1 MLSASLSCLFLARCI
16 HHSYGVQIYRLL
28 HNPETSSSLP
38 IQSFAELLP
47 SFTLPTDSSK
57 VLLLFFRQ
65 SLLKQLLTEGER
77 YILSFSSISMHD
89 QGVFDIVNNLG
100 SLFARFLF
108 QPLEEGFYLYFSR
121 VFFCFCPSSIG
132 GKSSG
137 NQKPNHSARLSP
149 PSPVSILRSYPFLPF
164 DLVWMHRYR
173 LRLSLCFRASLPLRR
188 ISARYLD
195 CSDSASRLLRLR
207 SISWTKRHFGSLFH
221 GTFPFFAYSSKATAE
236 TSRLERYNFYM
247 ILFSIAFVLAARIG
261 TPFLGS
267 VGYIVAN
274 IVNML
279 CRCVHHFSY
288 LSHYAEKP
296 VMRDIAVAPLWLLYE
311 IGVCAILGYL
321 ETFFKPFSM
330 RSVLCFVGIGACGG
344 ISVLI
349 VMWLVDSTTIQ
360 AARAIFSKETKPAAK
375 LE

>member
-16 HHSYGVQIYRLL
+16 HRSYGVQIYRLL

-137 NQKPNHSARLSP
+137 NQKPNHSTRLSP
-149 PSPVSILRSYPFLPF
+149 PSPVPILRSYPFLPF

-195 CSDSASRLLRLR
+195 RSDSASRLLRLR

-221 GTFPFFAYSSKATAE
+221 GTFPFFRLFLKGHSRNFAPRALQLRHDPLLDRVCARCPHWHSVPWLGWIHRGEYRQYGVSLCAPLQLLVSLCGEARDARHCGSAT
-236 TSRLERYNFYM
+236 
-247 ILFSIAFVLAARIG
+247 
-261 TPFLGS
+261 
-267 VGYIVAN
+267 
-274 IVNML
+274 
-279 CRCVHHFSY
+279 
-288 LSHYAEKP
+288 
-296 VMRDIAVAPLWLLYE
+296 VAPL
-311 IGVCAILGYL
+311 
-321 ETFFKPFSM
+321 
-330 RSVLCFVGIGACGG
+330 
-344 ISVLI
+344 
-349 VMWLVDSTTIQ
+349 
-360 AARAIFSKETKPAAK
+360 
-375 LE
+375 